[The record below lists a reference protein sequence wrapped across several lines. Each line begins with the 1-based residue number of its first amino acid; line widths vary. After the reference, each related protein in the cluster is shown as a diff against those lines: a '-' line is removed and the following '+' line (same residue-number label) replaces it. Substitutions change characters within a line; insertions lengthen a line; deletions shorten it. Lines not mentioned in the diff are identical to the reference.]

1 MHDEKKALIH
11 ELVKVGKLKTV
22 EDVEQLIKEFYQVTL
37 EKMLEAEL
45 EEELGYSRY
54 DHRNKQTTNSR
65 NGKRAKKVRSSA
77 GDFDLAV
84 PRDRE
89 GLFEPQVVPKGTRDI
104 SRIESQILA
113 LYSRGMSTRDIQD
126 QIHELY
132 GTELSADT
140 VSRITDK
147 LLPVIEEWQNRPL
160 DPCYPLVWLDG
171 FVLKIRTE
179 GRVVNRCAH
188 VVLGLTVEGYK
199 EVLGIW
205 ISDNESSRFWLGVL
219 TELRNRGVQEV
230 LISTVDG
237 LTGFQE
243 AIATVF
249 PATDVQRCIVHQV
262 RSSCRFVA
270 DKERKGFCA
279 DLKKI
284 YTAVSAEAGWQEL
297 ERFKTKWQKRYPHAV
312 KSWYEHWEAL
322 SQHYRFSP
330 EIRRLMYTTNPIESL
345 NRQFR
350 KVVKTKSQF
359 PTEQAAMKLLYLCV
373 QRVSKKWTM
382 RVANWGLI
390 VGQLSILYGDRFSQY
405 V

>member
-1 MHDEKKALIH
+1 MDDEKKALIH

-22 EDVEQLIKEFYQVTL
+22 EDVEQLIKEFYRVTL
-37 EKMLEAEL
+37 ENMLESEL
-45 EEELGYSRY
+45 DEELGYSRY

-65 NGKRAKKVRSSA
+65 NGKRTKKVRSRA

-188 VVLGLTVEGYK
+188 VVLGLNVNGYK

-205 ISDNESSRFWLGVL
+205 ISDNESSRFWLSVL
-219 TELRNRGVQEV
+219 TELKNRGVQEV

-279 DLKKI
+279 DLRNI

-350 KVVKTKSQF
+350 KVIKTKSQF

-373 QRVSKKWTM
+373 QQVSKKWTM

-390 VGQLSILYGDRFSQY
+390 VGQLSILYEERFSQY